1 MSEASEAGR
10 GHSKGT
16 SFHRPRTDA
25 GAETNAASPWPG
37 LQPQEPRE
45 NKCLLFNP
53 PSLGIILLQQSE
65 LANRHPEREA
75 PFCPC
80 LLEFY
85 GYCNGD

>member
-53 PSLGIILLQQSE
+53 PAWVLFCYSSLSWLTQ
-65 LANRHPEREA
+65 A
-75 PFCPC
+75 P
-80 LLEFY
+80 
-85 GYCNGD
+85 